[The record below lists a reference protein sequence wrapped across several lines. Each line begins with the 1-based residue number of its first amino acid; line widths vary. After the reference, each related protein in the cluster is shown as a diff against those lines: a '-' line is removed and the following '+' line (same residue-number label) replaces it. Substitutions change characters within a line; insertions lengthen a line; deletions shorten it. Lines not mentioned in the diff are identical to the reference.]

1 MRGYSTHAELT
12 HMFGERTK
20 PYWESAPKALY
31 TKQSRGNK
39 GEMMKSRRGDISLNM
54 IIIAAIALI
63 VLVVIVAIFTGRM
76 GDFGRRLTGEQNK
89 YCGTIPTAEKATAT
103 TVNGIVREEGPGC
116 GEGKREIYGSF
127 KDVNFGQVCCQ
138 Q

>member
-1 MRGYSTHAELT
+1 
-12 HMFGERTK
+12 
-20 PYWESAPKALY
+20 
-31 TKQSRGNK
+31 
-39 GEMMKSRRGDISLNM
+39 M

-89 YCGTIPTAEKATAT
+89 YCQASNIPAAEKASSSS
-103 TVNGIVREEGPGC
+103 VNGVVREEGPGC

-127 KDVNFGQVCCQ
+127 KDIGFGQICCQ